1 MNLITIYDSNKTEDE
16 FNFEPELNVN
26 VSIIFYVIQW
36 LLFFPTI
43 YVNVLVIQMAK
54 KEDLSISLELKVVS
68 VIYIIA
74 SVGSIVYQGL
84 IKFAFPVSILTGD
97 WFCETSNVL
106 MGVIM
111 AQQLVFTFTICV
123 YRYVFIIYRETCTET
138 ESIKKKVTWT
148 IFVGKWIVLVII
160 TAKYIIFDQKYAFV
174 KFWTSVCN
182 GDVLTYWKEYNV
194 NRTEIE
200 YIKFYLSFVRA
211 EDDGSMITIFGRVE
225 DPVLTIFLQAYCILA
240 DVIIVITCSNMTEGF
255 MYYRIAK
262 LWEE

>member
-1 MNLITIYDSNKTEDE
+1 MNSITICDSNKTEDE
-16 FNFEPELNVN
+16 FNFEPELNIN

-43 YVNVLVIQMAK
+43 YVNILVIQMAK

-84 IKFAFPVSILTGD
+84 IKFAFPVSILIGD
-97 WFCETSNVL
+97 WFCQISNVL
-106 MGVIM
+106 MGAIM

-123 YRYVFIIYRETCTET
+123 YRYVFIIYRETCAET
-138 ESIKKKVTWT
+138 ESIKKKVTWA

-160 TAKYIIFDQKYAFV
+160 TAKYLIFDQKYAFV

-182 GDVLTYWKEYNV
+182 GDVSNNII
-194 NRTEIE
+194 NRTEID
-200 YIKFYLSFVRA
+200 YIKHYIWFVRA
-211 EDDGSMITIFGRVE
+211 EDDGAMITIFGRVE
-225 DPVLTIFLQAYCILA
+225 DPVLAIFLQSFCIVT
-240 DVIIVITCSNMTEGF
+240 DVIIYITVSNLTEGI

-262 LWEE
+262 YWEG